1 MSKKF
6 ALIDQDSKVGQL
18 LIADSI
24 EYAEELVQS
33 VFYGIEEV
41 VEVAE
46 QEGADKVAIGC
57 GWDGEAFIPLAGTE
71 LDELYPTIWSAAE
84 EVSE

>member
-1 MSKKF
+1 MSKTF

-33 VFYGIEEV
+33 VFYGI
-41 VEVAE
+41 
-46 QEGADKVAIGC
+46 
-57 GWDGEAFIPLAGTE
+57 
-71 LDELYPTIWSAAE
+71 
-84 EVSE
+84 